1 MKIGLLGPIAWRTP
15 PRHYGPWEQV
25 TGLLAEGLVAR
36 GHEVTL
42 FATLDSVTTA
52 VLDGVSPRPYA
63 EDASLDG
70 RVWEAMHVAHALARS
85 AEFDLVHNHLDWLP
99 LAFAA
104 HCRAPLLT
112 TIHGFSDPA
121 ILPAYRAS
129 SSAFVAISDADRVP
143 ELDYLATIYHGIDLD
158 VLPFSAA
165 GGDDLVVLGR
175 IHPDKGTAD
184 AIRIAALAG
193 RRLLIAGLVADERY
207 FRDEVE
213 PLVDGDRVVYLG
225 SVGPQQR
232 AEVLGSAHAL
242 LHPIAFA
249 EPFGLSV
256 VEAMATGT
264 PVVAFSLGSMPEVID
279 EGVTGFL
286 VSDVDEAA
294 AAVARVA
301 ELDRAT
307 VRRVAESRYGA
318 DRMVDDYVEAYASL
332 CERPQ

>member
-1 MKIGLLGPIAWRTP
+1 MKIALLGPIAWRTP
-15 PRHYGPWEQV
+15 PRHYGPWELV

-42 FATLDSVTTA
+42 FATLDSITA
-52 VLDGVSPRPYA
+52 ADLDGVIPHPYA
-63 EDASLDG
+63 EDAGLDG

-85 AEFDLVHNHLDWLP
+85 SEFDLVHNHLDWLP

-129 SSAFVAISDADRVP
+129 SSAFVSISDADRVP

-158 VLPFSAA
+158 QLPFSAT
-165 GGDDLVVLGR
+165 GGDDLVILGR

-184 AIRIAALAG
+184 AIRIAALTG

-213 PLVDGDRVVYLG
+213 PLVDGDRVIYLG
-225 SVGPQQR
+225 SVGPARR
-232 AEVLGSAHAL
+232 AELLGGAHAL

-264 PVVAFSLGSMPEVID
+264 PVVAYSLGSMPEVID
-279 EGVTGFL
+279 EAVTGFL
-286 VSDVDEAA
+286 VFDVDGAA
-294 AAVARVA
+294 AAVARVT

-332 CERPQ
+332 LQRPQ

>member
-1 MKIGLLGPIAWRTP
+1 MKIALLGPIAWRTP

-42 FATLDSVTTA
+42 FASLDSITA
-52 VLDGVSPRPYA
+52 ANLDGVIPRPYA
-63 EDASLDG
+63 EDAQLDG

-85 AEFDLVHNHLDWLP
+85 GEFDLVHNHLDWLP

-129 SSAFVAISDADRVP
+129 SSAFVSISDADRVP
-143 ELDYLATIYHGIDLD
+143 ELDYLATIYHGIDLGG
-158 VLPFSAA
+158 LPFSEG
-165 GGDDLVVLGR
+165 GGDDLVILGR

-184 AIRIAALAG
+184 AIRIAALTG

-207 FRDEVE
+207 FREEVE
-213 PLVDGDRVVYLG
+213 PRVDGDRVVYLG
-225 SVGPQQR
+225 SVGPEQR
-232 AEVLGSAHAL
+232 AEILGAAHAL

-264 PVVAFSLGSMPEVID
+264 PVVAFALGSMPEVID

-286 VSDVDEAA
+286 VADIAGAA
-294 AAVARVA
+294 AAVTRVA
-301 ELDRAT
+301 DLDRGT

-318 DRMVDDYVEAYASL
+318 DRMVDDYVEVYASL

>member
-1 MKIGLLGPIAWRTP
+1 MKIALLGPIAWRTP

-25 TGLLAEGLVAR
+25 TGLLARGLVAR

-42 FATLDSVTTA
+42 FATLDSSTPA
-52 VLDGVSPRPYA
+52 ILDGVIPRPYA

-85 AEFDLVHNHLDWLP
+85 AEFELIHNHLDWLP

-112 TIHGFSDPA
+112 TIHGFSDPK
-121 ILPAYRAS
+121 ILPAYRAA
-129 SSAFVAISDADRVP
+129 SSAYVSISDADRVP
-143 ELDYLATIYHGIDLD
+143 ELDYLATIHHGIDLD

-165 GGDDLVVLGR
+165 GGDDLVILGR

-184 AIRIAALAG
+184 AITVAARTG
-193 RRLLIAGLVADERY
+193 RRLLIAGPVADERY
-207 FRDEVE
+207 FADQVE
-213 PLVDGDRVVYLG
+213 PYVDGDRVVYLG
-225 SVGPQQR
+225 SVGPPQR
-232 AEVLGSAHAL
+232 AEILGSAHAL

-264 PVVAFSLGSMPEVID
+264 PVVAYPRGSMPEVVD

-286 VSDVDEAA
+286 VDGLDEAV
-294 AAVARVA
+294 AAVGLVA
-301 ELDRAT
+301 DLDRGT
-307 VRRVAESRYGA
+307 VRSVAESRFSA
-318 DRMVDDYVEAYASL
+318 ARMVDDYVEAYASL
-332 CERPQ
+332 LQRPQ